1 MKRFYD
7 SELEAFRSK
16 LILIGEKAIEQL
28 HHAHNALVSNDTDL
42 ARRIIKADDGIDQ
55 LEIAIDDEAMR
66 YMNLRAPIASDL
78 RLMVVGMKTSH
89 DLERVGDEAQSIAKR
104 ILRMEKE
111 SLTTGSQNFSR
122 LEPVRQ
128 ALGDMA
134 TIAKAML
141 RDALD
146 CLFEADNKEKAGAVI
161 RRDDEVDQMNRQ
173 IYNKLCLIMNE
184 EPSIIPCALELT
196 FISKS
201 IERMADHA
209 TNIAEEMIYLT
220 EARDIRHTGEPKEDE

>member
-1 MKRFYD
+1 MRRFYD
-7 SELEAFRSK
+7 TELEAFRSK
-16 LILIGEKAIEQL
+16 LILMSEKAIEQL
-28 HHAHNALVSNDTDL
+28 HHAYKALVSSDTVL
-42 ARRIIKADDGIDQ
+42 ARQIVRADDGIDQ
-55 LEIAIDDEAMR
+55 LEIAIDDEAMS

-78 RLMVVGMKTSH
+78 RLIVVGMKTSH
-89 DLERVGDEAQSIAKR
+89 DLERVGDEAQSIAMR

-111 SLTTGSQNFSR
+111 SLVAAPQKLSR

-128 ALGDMA
+128 ALGSMA
-134 TIAKAML
+134 MIAEAML
-141 RDALD
+141 RDAID

-173 IYNKLCLIMNE
+173 IYDELSLIMNE

-209 TNIAEEMIYLT
+209 TNIAEEMFYLT
-220 EARDIRHTGEPKEDE
+220 EARDIRHTGEVRKDA